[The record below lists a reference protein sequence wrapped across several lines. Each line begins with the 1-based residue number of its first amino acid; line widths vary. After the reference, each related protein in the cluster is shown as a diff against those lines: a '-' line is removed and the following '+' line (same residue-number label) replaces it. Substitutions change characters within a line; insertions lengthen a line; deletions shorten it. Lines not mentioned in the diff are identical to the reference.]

1 MVVTLDE
8 RFKWCR
14 AFRVDDGQ
22 GGEIFRRKSF
32 LARRSNQ
39 SVTPH
44 IHRLRQEGVS
54 PVMDPKTYPEWQAS
68 LLKQLVATT
77 KAASAV
83 GSQDVSFERSID
95 SKFDSSLTSVT
106 DRLLAL
112 SNRLLKFAGSK
123 TEEFE
128 DEDDLE
134 DRWAEIVDVVDGLL
148 ERAVILSF

>member
-1 MVVTLDE
+1 
-8 RFKWCR
+8 
-14 AFRVDDGQ
+14 
-22 GGEIFRRKSF
+22 
-32 LARRSNQ
+32 
-39 SVTPH
+39 
-44 IHRLRQEGVS
+44 
-54 PVMDPKTYPEWQAS
+54 MDPKTYPEWQAS

-112 SNRLLKFAGSK
+112 SNRLLKFAGSE

-148 ERAVILSF
+148 ERAVILFFIEQKLTNRTLVWMNLLVQLQRARNQVLRQLQR